1 MTTSEDRRQARPV
14 KIAGATRAFKKRFKK
29 KSPEHQS
36 AIEEALRVMEQDLN
50 TRSLRSSKI
59 GGRDGV
65 WEARASQSLRI
76 TFEIKNG
83 ELWLRNNCTH
93 DQVYRG
99 EG

>member
-1 MTTSEDRRQARPV
+1 
-14 KIAGATRAFKKRFKK
+14 
-29 KSPEHQS
+29 
-36 AIEEALRVMEQDLN
+36 MEQDLN
-50 TRSLRSSKI
+50 TRSLRTSKI